1 MKAWFI
7 RFLVLAVL
15 VSAGVVLRRTVFAPA
30 PPIVE
35 VATVARGVVE
45 DTVANTKAGTVRARR
60 RAKLSPGTSG
70 TVVER
75 HVDRGERVAAGD
87 LLIRLDDETPRAALL
102 LAQRALDVA
111 LAGEKRACIS
121 AERALR
127 ELDRK
132 RELAKDELVSVDQ
145 IDALESAHQLAL
157 ADCSVAAAEVERARA
172 SILAAEAELSRTEL
186 RAPFDAIIA
195 EVSAELGEWVT
206 PSAPLIAA
214 PDLIDAIDPT
224 SLYVSAPM
232 DETEAA
238 RLEAD
243 QPVRVT
249 IDSHPGAS
257 FPGRIV
263 RVAPYV
269 LDLEQQ
275 NRTVEVEVELE
286 DAEFAAT
293 LLPGTSADVEVVL
306 GVREDVVRLPVLAL
320 FEGDR
325 AFVVEADGTISSRE
339 VEIGLRN
346 WRYAE
351 VTAGITTG
359 ERVVTHFEVD
369 ELVDGELVG
378 VLGEA
383 AE

>member
-249 IDSHPGAS
+249 IDSHPGTS

>member
-30 PPIVE
+30 PPVVE

-325 AFVVEADGTISSRE
+325 AFVVEADGTISIRE

-359 ERVVTHFEVD
+359 ERVVIHFEVD

>member
-30 PPIVE
+30 PPVVE

-269 LDLEQQ
+269 LDLEQH

-325 AFVVEADGTISSRE
+325 AFVVEADGTISIRE

-359 ERVVTHFEVD
+359 ERVVIHFEVD